1 MYYDIMSIFE
11 VTVLKEQEEEKE
23 LFTFFGYFRF

>member
-23 LFTFFGYFRF
+23 LFTFFEYFRF